1 MPSLP
6 HAASQAP
13 VPPVATTHDGAAQAQ
28 AALLQRCPALAQMT
42 AVVVTFNSAHCAAAL
57 GAQLQGWPHVIIVD
71 NGSEDDTPARLQ
83 AALPQAKVIALGRN
97 LGFGTANN
105 RAFAQART
113 PFCLMMNPD
122 CAVQAEHAQALHDT
136 ARHYPEAAI
145 VVPQLTGSDGQ
156 PQLNYG
162 WVRDW
167 WSARGPGAEGVACV
181 GNACGAAMLLRMDCA
196 PQQGWFD
203 ERFFLYYEDEDLCLR
218 LLRERRPII
227 VQPAVRVAHANRGSV
242 RGPRPLRVEYGRGYH
257 HARSKVLFTA
267 KHRGPQAAAAHRRSS
282 LAAALA
288 LLVPRVLLPSPRHL
302 ARLWGRICGLWGAPT
317 HY

>member
-6 HAASQAP
+6 PAASQLPSPPAAN
-13 VPPVATTHDGAAQAQ
+13 VPAGEAH
-28 AALLQRCPALAQMT
+28 AALLQRCPALAQIT

-57 GAQLQGWPHVIIVD
+57 GAQLRGWPHVIIVD
-71 NGSEDDTPARLQ
+71 NGSDDDSPAHLQ

-105 RAFAQART
+105 RAFAEART

-122 CAVQAEHAQALHDT
+122 CAVQAEHAQALYDT
-136 ARHYPEAAI
+136 AQYYPDAAI
-145 VVPQLTGSDGQ
+145 VVPQLTGSGGQ

-162 WVRDW
+162 WARDW
-167 WSARGPGAEGVACV
+167 WAARGPGAEGVVCV
-181 GNACGAAMLLRMDCA
+181 GNACGAAMLLRMNCV

-203 ERFFLYYEDEDLCLR
+203 ERFFLYYEDEDMCLR
-218 LLRERRPII
+218 LLRERRAII

-267 KHRGPQAAAAHRRSS
+267 KHQGAQAAAAHRRSS
-282 LAAALA
+282 LTAALA
-288 LLVPRVLLPSPRHL
+288 LLALRVLAPSPKHL
-302 ARLWGRICGLWGAPT
+302 ARLWGRICGLWDAPT